1 MFNTQKQSIPNFP
14 RKIVYFEKQ
23 SDDRLCGLHCL
34 NNLLQGP
41 YLDVITLSEIGI
53 ELDKIEHQLTGVHS
67 QNNVDNDGNFG
78 IQVLEKALNMY
89 GVHLQLLKKR
99 QAISYIEGGVNNV
112 EALIFNS
119 SNHWYSIRRIN
130 GIWFNLNST
139 NSSPGPEIISDFY
152 LSAFIQGA
160 EDIGYTNFLV
170 KNLPKLPEINSEIY
184 KNLQSHQHLVTIEQI
199 IEAKEIRLA
208 QKKQREEEQK
218 KKEEEEAK
226 KFKPFTGKG
235 YMVDENNNYGSHAL
249 DDFGDEEDD
258 EVKKIMKL
266 SLEEYAKNAAK
277 SLPPEPEKGGY
288 CIMINFNGKFF
299 RRNFNETD
307 KVGHIVTYVKSQIPT
322 NSPILLF
329 ESQPKK
335 NYDNEN
341 IMIKDSGM
349 ARNQMLLC
357 RILK

>member
-1 MFNTQKQSIPNFP
+1 M
-14 RKIVYFEKQ
+14 
-23 SDDRLCGLHCL
+23 
-34 NNLLQGP
+34 
-41 YLDVITLSEIGI
+41 
-53 ELDKIEHQLTGVHS
+53 
-67 QNNVDNDGNFG
+67 
-78 IQVLEKALNMY
+78 
-89 GVHLQLLKKR
+89 
-99 QAISYIEGGVNNV
+99 
-112 EALIFNS
+112 
-119 SNHWYSIRRIN
+119 
-130 GIWFNLNST
+130 
-139 NSSPGPEIISDFY
+139 
-152 LSAFIQGA
+152 
-160 EDIGYTNFLV
+160 
-170 KNLPKLPEINSEIY
+170 
-184 KNLQSHQHLVTIEQI
+184 VTIEQI
-199 IEAKEIRLA
+199 IEAKELRLA

-235 YMVDENNNYGSHAL
+235 YVIDDSEQHAL
-249 DDFGDEEDD
+249 DNFDDEEDD

-266 SLEEYAKNAAK
+266 SLEEFAKNAAK
-277 SLPPEPEKGGY
+277 NLPPEPEKGGY
-288 CIMINFNGKFF
+288 CIMVNYNGKFF

-357 RILK
+357 RLIH